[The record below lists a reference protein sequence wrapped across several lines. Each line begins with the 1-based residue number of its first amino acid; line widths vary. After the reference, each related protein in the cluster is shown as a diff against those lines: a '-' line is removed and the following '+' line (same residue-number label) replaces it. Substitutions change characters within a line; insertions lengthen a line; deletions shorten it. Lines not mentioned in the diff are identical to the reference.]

1 MHSLACAPAG
11 TPAQTPSGH
20 ADALLHARTAQ
31 DFLHSQPRALRSA
44 RAQRSACNTGLQGR
58 TWARP
63 WVTWRTR
70 ASTNLLPRMYA
81 TRLVPAGLTSDAE
94 APPEE
99 SSVAR
104 DDRPQIPTEL
114 ELAAASSSTLWGASL
129 PSRHTATVGELVQS
143 RGTSG
148 WWIWER
154 RGGWG
159 GLPILLELPGPGRM
173 RRFQTY
179 SETLLEAFLM
189 I

>member
-114 ELAAASSSTLWGASL
+114 ELAAASSSTLWWASTSCL
-129 PSRHTATVGELVQS
+129 LDIPRRRASRFRAAARPGGGSGSGEGGGGDSPSSWSSL
-143 RGTSG
+143 G
-148 WWIWER
+148 WAGCDAFR
-154 RGGWG
+154 RT
-159 GLPILLELPGPGRM
+159 PKHFS
-173 RRFQTY
+173 RRF
-179 SETLLEAFLM
+179 
-189 I
+189 